1 MAAKPKRFD
10 RPKIEFVAENGDG
23 AGVRLRK
30 GGKGIGAKLVSR
42 TKAQFRQIPALPI
55 STPKFDGDSRHY
67 SASRPSARRSNR
79 TC

>member
-1 MAAKPKRFD
+1 
-10 RPKIEFVAENGDG
+10 
-23 AGVRLRK
+23 VRLRK